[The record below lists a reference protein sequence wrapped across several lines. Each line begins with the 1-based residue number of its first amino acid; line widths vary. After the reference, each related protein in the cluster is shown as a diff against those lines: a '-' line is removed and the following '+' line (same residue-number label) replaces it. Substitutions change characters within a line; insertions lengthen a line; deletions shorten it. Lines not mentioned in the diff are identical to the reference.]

1 MIFIYSLDRY
11 LFVQVVNIVFLYFI
25 IYVAYKGT
33 N

>member
-11 LFVQVVNIVFLYFI
+11 LFVQVVYIVYLYFI
-25 IYVAYKGT
+25 IYVTYKGT